1 MMRAREL
8 QELSMDEL
16 SQKERDLKEELFNLR
31 FQRAT
36 GQLENLMRLTQVKR
50 DIARVKT
57 VLHEQKEKEKDE
69 KAGDEK
75 A

>member
-1 MMRAREL
+1 MRAGELREL
-8 QELSMDEL
+8 SVDEL
-16 SQKERDLKEELFNLR
+16 SQKEQDLKEELFNLR

-57 VLHEQKEKEKDE
+57 VLRQKKGEVS
-69 KAGDEK
+69 A
-75 A
+75 

>member
-1 MMRAREL
+1 MRAGELREL
-8 QELSMDEL
+8 SFDEL

-57 VLHEQKEKEKDE
+57 VLRQKKGEISV
-69 KAGDEK
+69 
-75 A
+75 

>member
-1 MMRAREL
+1 MRAREL
-8 QELSMDEL
+8 RELSVDEL

-57 VLHEQKEKEKDE
+57 VLGEKKGKDTDE
-69 KAGDEK
+69 KAGSAK

>member
-1 MMRAREL
+1 MRAREL
-8 QELSMDEL
+8 RELSIGEL

-57 VLHEQKEKEKDE
+57 VLGEKKGKDKDE
-69 KAGDEK
+69 KAGSAK

>member
-1 MMRAREL
+1 MRAREL
-8 QELSMDEL
+8 RELSIDEL

-57 VLHEQKEKEKDE
+57 VLGEKKGKDEDE
-69 KAGDEK
+69 KAGSAK

>member
-1 MMRAREL
+1 MTRAREL
-8 QELSMDEL
+8 RELSMDEL
-16 SQKERDLKEELFNLR
+16 SHKERDLKEELFNLR

>member
-1 MMRAREL
+1 MRAAELREL
-8 QELSMDEL
+8 SVDEL

-57 VLHEQKEKEKDE
+57 VLRQKKGEVS
-69 KAGDEK
+69 A
-75 A
+75 

>member
-57 VLHEQKEKEKDE
+57 VLRAQRKEKDE

>member
-1 MMRAREL
+1 MRAREL
-8 QELSMDEL
+8 RELSIDEL

-57 VLHEQKEKEKDE
+57 VLGEKKGKDKDE
-69 KAGDEK
+69 KAGS
-75 A
+75 AQA

>member
-8 QELSMDEL
+8 RELSIDEL
-16 SQKERDLKEELFNLR
+16 SQKEMDLQEELFNLR

-36 GQLENLMRLTQVKR
+36 GQLENLVRLTQVKR

-57 VLHEQKEKEKDE
+57 VIREKGKDKDE
-69 KAGDEK
+69 KAGATK